1 MDVDGHASVGGVLLA
16 ATDASRLGWTERSKR
31 SVGAM
36 SDMRLP
42 VRIGDDAAV
51 LDLVPLASDMPT
63 VEDLRMVLAAYRIRG
78 MLGFRS
84 RRAEVARIRREVTGA
99 VHSVQPRTV
108 VMVFEVLTAPH
119 GDVWTANPRLRADS
133 GYSLQRLIKTSRRLR
148 TTLVK

>member
-1 MDVDGHASVGGVLLA
+1 
-16 ATDASRLGWTERSKR
+16 
-31 SVGAM
+31 M
-36 SDMRLP
+36 SDIRSP
-42 VRIGDDAAV
+42 VRIGDDVAV

-108 VMVFEVLTAPH
+108 VMVFEGTYRTEVVYTSLLAAVIIAMGLIAQKFNIGGPQAQHAPAH
-119 GDVWTANPRLRADS
+119 PSKGGLQPEANP
-133 GYSLQRLIKTSRRLR
+133 T
-148 TTLVK
+148 

>member
-1 MDVDGHASVGGVLLA
+1 
-16 ATDASRLGWTERSKR
+16 
-31 SVGAM
+31 M
-36 SDMRLP
+36 SDIRSP

-99 VHSVQPRTV
+99 VHAVQPRTV
-108 VMVFEVLTAPH
+108 VMVFE
-119 GDVWTANPRLRADS
+119 GAD
-133 GYSLQRLIKTSRRLR
+133 GASRRR
-148 TTLVK
+148 VDRMHGTSPATSAWQRPTRSGPTPR